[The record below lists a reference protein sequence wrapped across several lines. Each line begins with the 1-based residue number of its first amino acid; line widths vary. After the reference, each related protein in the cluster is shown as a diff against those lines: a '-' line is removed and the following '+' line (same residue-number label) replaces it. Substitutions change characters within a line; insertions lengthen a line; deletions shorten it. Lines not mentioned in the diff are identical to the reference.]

1 MKSVFL
7 RSASAQ
13 RQRRCSKKAV
23 GGSRVVVRGLGW
35 ASLMFLGS
43 AVALG
48 AAEPL
53 PPATALPEGV
63 KLREVRPFTPAP
75 IKSINDLSTDPQPPG
90 EVLPRN
96 TLNQDTLVIHPGE
109 DPRLTASNRQ
119 MVVCREPAS
128 LPTRPLMFEDVPL
141 ERVGA
146 RAAPPPVQPAV
157 SAVKFF
163 GAFPLVVPRCGQ
175 GREERFLGTTEA
187 RYFGPTYEPPPFYLD
202 VSPERADQLQSQDQS
217 AIELNQTTDAARRSE
232 AVQTLSADGA
242 SKSVIQTVAMNEPVE
257 GLEEVLPGFIS
268 NEDGDETGYA
278 YPTTSAPRETVTSA
292 NAAAARRVAVQRGQ
306 APTVVPNATQVSA
319 TSPSPTTTYVLYP
332 TADGGFIPV
341 PRENPQIVASQPV
354 VSAPTVTA
362 HAPAAPTVK
371 APQATV
377 RQQPYNPYP
386 TANAIETTVP
396 SEQDRIENSRFPL
409 LSHVLLGDSAPAERL
424 PPQAPAAPN
433 LAPPPMYGEPG
444 YETSLANPNCFAD
457 GGVCGPQCCDTCR
470 PYVGI
475 ESTFFAPILSSTPI
489 GVSAFDVTTNY
500 TFNSNS
506 DGLSYM
512 NVAPRVT
519 LGVGSCCGRGARV
532 RYWQMTNSIF
542 GTDALNLADPADFT
556 GFTNTGEFKAYT
568 IDLEATRE
576 FCCCHKTFIGF
587 VGARYVGLSQSESM
601 FAQVLTQPV
610 PDLLTAQATSQTQ
623 FYGTG
628 ITFGLQ
634 CIEPI
639 CCKCWGELD
648 FFVGGRGSSVF
659 GTARSAVASTAQVGG
674 AGIFA
679 ATTNQAVADD
689 SATLLIGELQT
700 GLQWSKLVCGPCA
713 VQRVFARGSFEYQYW
728 GLSGAPTTQANS
740 FAGRAPFDQIS
751 ITTEQRDFSNIN
763 FVGFTLSVGCY
774 W

>member
-1 MKSVFL
+1 MLF
-7 RSASAQ
+7 
-13 RQRRCSKKAV
+13 
-23 GGSRVVVRGLGW
+23 
-35 ASLMFLGS
+35 GS
-43 AVALG
+43 AVAVG

-53 PPATALPEGV
+53 PMAAPLPEGV

-75 IKSINDLSTDPQPPG
+75 IKSINDLTTNPLPPG
-90 EVLPRN
+90 DVLPRN
-96 TLNQDTLVIHPGE
+96 VPNQDTLVIHPGE

-119 MVVCREPAS
+119 MVLCREPAA
-128 LPTRPLMFEDVPL
+128 LPTRPLVFEDVPL
-141 ERVGA
+141 ERVGV
-146 RAAPPPVQPAV
+146 RAAPPPVQPVV
-157 SAVKFF
+157 SAAKFF

-175 GREERFLGTTEA
+175 GREERYLGTTEP

-202 VSPERADQLQSQDQS
+202 VSQERAEQLQSQDRS
-217 AIELNQTTDAARRSE
+217 AVELNQTTEAAPE
-232 AVQTLSADGA
+232 AEPVQALSSDMAE
-242 SKSVIQTVAMNEPVE
+242 KSVIQTVANNEPVE
-257 GLEEVLPGFIS
+257 GLQEVLPGFIS
-268 NEDGDETGYA
+268 NEVEDERGFA
-278 YPTTSAPRETVTSA
+278 YPTTSAPHETVLPAST
-292 NAAAARRVAVQRGQ
+292 AAARRVAVQRGQ
-306 APTVVPNATQVSA
+306 APTVVPTSTQVATQVATQVSA

-354 VSAPTVTA
+354 VTAQPVAVQAVSVPTVS
-362 HAPAAPTVK
+362 APAATV
-371 APQATV
+371 APPAAQPSA

-386 TANAIETTVP
+386 TASAIETTVP
-396 SEQDRIENSRFPL
+396 SDPERVENSRFPL
-409 LSHVLLGDSAPAERL
+409 LSHVLLGDSGPAERL
-424 PPQAPAAPN
+424 PPQQPAAPN
-433 LAPPPMYGEPG
+433 LAPPPMYGEQG
-444 YETSLANPNCFAD
+444 YETSPANPNCFAD
-457 GGVCGPQCCDTCR
+457 GGACAPQCCNTCR

-475 ESTFFAPILSSTPI
+475 ESTFFAPILGSTPI

-500 TFNSNS
+500 TFNSNT

-512 NVAPRVT
+512 NAAPRVT

-532 RYWQMTNSIF
+532 RYWQMTNSVF
-542 GTDALNLADPADFT
+542 GTDALNLADPNDFT
-556 GFTNTGEFKAYT
+556 GFTSTGEFKVYT

-587 VGARYVGLSQSESM
+587 VGARYVGLSQAESM
-601 FAQVLTQPV
+601 VTQVLTQPV

-659 GTARSAVASTAQVGG
+659 GTAQSTVASTAQVGG

-679 ATTNQAVADD
+679 ATTNQATADN